1 LKINAENPDL
11 HQEIEQFLFDNKI
24 QMENIPVTLVVD
36 PPIRT
41 VIENAGILSEV
52 LIELLAAY
60 RTEGN
65 YFLQLHKSP
74 PGIMVTFA
82 IEHAATS
89 FTGKVGHC

>member
-1 LKINAENPDL
+1 MIITAEKPDL
-11 HQEIEQFLFDNKI
+11 DQEIEQFLSDGRL
-24 QMENIPVTLVVD
+24 QTENIPVTLIVD

-52 LIELLAAY
+52 LIELLTAY

-65 YFLQLHKSP
+65 YFLKLHRSP
-74 PGIMVTFA
+74 PGIIVTFA

-89 FTGKVGHC
+89 FTGEAGHC